1 MRLPILLH
9 PCCIPYDNIF
19 KESGNWDIFVFF
31 IYKNSSSVIYL
42 PQGKIKFV
50 KSSCWR
56 GERSKYYKCREC
68 SKGDLFSAAN
78 FALFDVPVFPERIHA
93 LWRILEGH
101 LVKPRHVWSTEK
113 QTKLEPTLILLFFCE
128 QITQLM

>member
-1 MRLPILLH
+1 M
-9 PCCIPYDNIF
+9 
-19 KESGNWDIFVFF
+19 FF

-101 LVKPRHVWSTEK
+101 LVKPRQV
-113 QTKLEPTLILLFFCE
+113 
-128 QITQLM
+128 